1 LKLGI
6 QSGVAVSE
14 ASGERDSD
22 MRLSLILGLI
32 YLISEVLL
40 SVTRRSRSATGT
52 KQDRSTLLVIW
63 IVIMISIGAGV
74 FIAGNW
80 RGGALPYGRMFADVG
95 VLLFAAGLIFRWWA
109 IVTLGRFFT
118 VDVTI
123 EKDHELVE
131 RGPFRLVRH
140 PSYTGVLLAFVG
152 FALTLRNWGAI
163 LVVLV
168 PIFAAFVRRMNVEEE
183 ALRDALGERYA
194 AYMRRTKRL
203 VPFMY

>member
-1 LKLGI
+1 
-6 QSGVAVSE
+6 
-14 ASGERDSD
+14 
-22 MRLSLILGLI
+22 MRLSLLLGLV
-32 YLISEVLL
+32 YFASEVLL
-40 SVTRRSRSATGT
+40 SVTRRSRSRTGT

-74 FIAGNW
+74 FVAQNW
-80 RGGALPYGRMFADVG
+80 RAGALPNGRVFEIAG
-95 VLLFAAGLIFRWWA
+95 VVLFAAGLIFRWWA

-131 RGPFRLVRH
+131 GGPFRWVRH

-152 FALTLRNWGAI
+152 FALTLRNWLSF

-168 PIFAAFVRRMNVEEE
+168 PIFVAFVRRMNVEEE
-183 ALRDALGERYA
+183 ALQRALGDQYV
-194 AYMRRTKRL
+194 AYMARTKRL
-203 VPFMY
+203 IPGVY

>member
-1 LKLGI
+1 
-6 QSGVAVSE
+6 
-14 ASGERDSD
+14 
-22 MRLSLILGLI
+22 MRLSLVLGLI
-32 YLISEVLL
+32 YFLSELL
-40 SVTRRSRSATGT
+40 LTITRRSRSQTGE
-52 KQDRSTLLVIW
+52 KQDRSTLRVLW
-63 IVIMISIGAGV
+63 IVIMTSIGAGV

-80 RGGALPYGRMFADVG
+80 RGGAPPHGRMFANAG
-95 VLLFAAGLIFRWWA
+95 VVLFAAGLIFRWWA
-109 IVTLGRFFT
+109 IITLGRFFT

-131 RGPFRLVRH
+131 RGPFRWVRH

-183 ALRDALGERYA
+183 ALRRALGQRYRE
-194 AYMRRTKRL
+194 YMKRTKRL
-203 VPFMY
+203 IPLVY